1 MGVAVVKKRFVDL
14 QQKVIWR
21 LPERKLVRYVRIQL
35 EQQNFLTLAQV
46 RHRPGSASQP
56 AIIILARVRMHASQG
71 WWHLLSA
78 DARPRLPVTC
88 WCRWRSSATS
98 ACPTLWAA

>member
-14 QQKVIWR
+14 QRKVIWR

-46 RHRPGSASQP
+46 RHRPASQP
-56 AIIILARVRMHASQG
+56 A
-71 WWHLLSA
+71 
-78 DARPRLPVTC
+78 
-88 WCRWRSSATS
+88 SS
-98 ACPTLWAA
+98 